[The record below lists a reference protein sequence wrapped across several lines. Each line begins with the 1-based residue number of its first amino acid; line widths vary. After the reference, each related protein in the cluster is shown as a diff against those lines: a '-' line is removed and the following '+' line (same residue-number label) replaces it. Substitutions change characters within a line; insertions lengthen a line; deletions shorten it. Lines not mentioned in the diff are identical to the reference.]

1 VKSKFF
7 VLSVI
12 LSLLGVLVQSLFGL
26 TNALNQLSFFV
37 LSLIAALVVYRL
49 DIHLI
54 LKTSKLFSTLGV
66 FLLIM
71 LLVVV
76 DPIRGAQRWFVLYGF
91 NLQPSVVFVP
101 FFLLTLA
108 LILDTLDEY
117 TFLDLI
123 RILGL
128 IAFPLALIF
137 KQPDLGTALV
147 VGFSL
152 FSMTYLARFP
162 WRYFLAIILGTVP
175 VLILGFRFL
184 KSYQLARLVSFIN
197 PNYDPSGI
205 NYNSLQ
211 SVIAIGSGYI
221 FGKGFNASS
230 QSRLYFLP
238 ESHTDFVFAALSE
251 AFGFLGST
259 IVIVLLFTFFFALLK
274 EIRESNNRLFRYY
287 GFGVLS
293 YFFIQAFFNI
303 GMNLRLLPVVG
314 VPLPFISYGG
324 SSLLSSFLMLS
335 IATKLR
341 ERELV

>member
-1 VKSKFF
+1 VKSRFF
-7 VLSVI
+7 ILAII

-26 TNALNQLSFFV
+26 TNALNQFSFV
-37 LSLIAALVVYRL
+37 ILSLVVALLITRM
-49 DIHLI
+49 DIHLV
-54 LKTSKLFSTLGV
+54 LKTSNLVSLLG
-66 FLLIM
+66 FIM
-71 LLVVV
+71 LVLLFILV
-76 DPIRGAQRWFVLYGF
+76 DPIRGAQRWFVLFGF
-91 NLQPSVVFVP
+91 NLQPSVVFIP
-101 FFLLTLA
+101 FFLLSLA
-108 LILDTLDEY
+108 ILLEGLEEY
-117 TFLDLI
+117 NFRSLLK
-123 RILGL
+123 ILGL
-128 IAFPLALIF
+128 IILPLFLIF

-152 FSMTYLARFP
+152 FSMTYLSNFP
-162 WRYFLAIILGTVP
+162 LRYYLTLFLGAIPLFLLGIK
-175 VLILGFRFL
+175 LL
-184 KSYQLARLVSFIN
+184 KPYQLARLISFIN

-211 SVIAIGSGYI
+211 SVIAIGSGFLI
-221 FGKGFNASS
+221 GKGFNASS

-259 IVIVLLFTFFFALLK
+259 IVVLLLFAFFFAILK
-274 EIRESNNRLFRYY
+274 EIRDSKNRLFRYY

-293 YFFIQAFFNI
+293 YFFIQTFFNI

-324 SSLLSSFLMLS
+324 SSLLSSFIMLT
-335 IATKLR
+335 IAFKLN